1 MNPDLV
7 YLAQTET
14 TAGFL
19 SQNADALSRIKNRPS
34 GKSFLISVDSLATLR
49 SFTRVA
55 KAHQNRVRRATKTTF
70 AYPCGLAIRVVKDE
84 EHLQFLRKLKWSYS
98 TSSNPSGQGFDEA
111 FAEER
116 ADVIVYTSKG
126 FFESKPSSIYRL
138 GKVKMRKLR

>member
-19 SQNADALSRIKNRPS
+19 SQNADALARIKNRPQ
-34 GKSFLISVDSLATLR
+34 GKSFLISVDSFQTLR
-49 SFTRVA
+49 SFTRVPQTH
-55 KAHQNRVRRATKTTF
+55 KNHIRRAKKTTF

-84 EHLQFLRKLKWSYS
+84 AHLQFLKKLKWSYS
-98 TSSNPSGQGFDEA
+98 TSSNPSGKGFDEA